1 MRPVMQERNYG
12 DPNRPG
18 FADCTGCNICVLP
31 CPVWRQ
37 THDRSLTLAG
47 RAKALQR
54 GIPVEALA
62 ASLEACVLCGA
73 CEPVCPV
80 NIDTVGMTID
90 LRARLAAD
98 GNSALA
104 KAAAKMPAF
113 EMIAMGI
120 GSHSAVETRHVASKT
135 LAPRGSEEETDRW
148 RLAAPASSVAS
159 LQRGNA
165 PPMRTW
171 FLPGRALRAE
181 SAPLKIIGELFRV
194 RKIAQIT
201 VDDGA
206 DLAVALEAGLPIDPA
221 RKAKFLASL
230 KGARELIVGDGLLHR
245 YLREWLPS
253 AKIIGIGEAL
263 LRLAS
268 ARSAL
273 KAGDLYVIE
282 TRGYHAD
289 FARLVRLYD
298 GLRQEIG
305 CAMNLDL
312 QRAAIPTGAGSLQNL
327 LGLKNLDLAKQS
339 RWVIE
344 GRKIER
350 IVIEDA
356 ADLAIFAKISPLP
369 VVHLAELA
377 DAAG

>member
-1 MRPVMQERNYG
+1 MLPVMQARNYG

-54 GIPVEALA
+54 GIPVEVLA
-62 ASLEACVLCGA
+62 ESLEACVLCGA

-80 NIDTVGMTID
+80 KIDTVGMTID
-90 LRARLAAD
+90 LRARLAA
-98 GNSALA
+98 GGHSPLA
-104 KAAAKMPAF
+104 KAASILPMMTVKDRAVA
-113 EMIAMGI
+113 ESGA
-120 GSHSAVETRHVASKT
+120 GSGATRF
-135 LAPRGSEEETDRW
+135 
-148 RLAAPASSVAS
+148 
-159 LQRGNA
+159 
-165 PPMRTW
+165 M
-171 FLPGRALRAE
+171 PGRALR
-181 SAPLKIIGELFRV
+181 SDPDRTRQFVSLFE
-194 RKIAQIT
+194 KQHIART
-201 VDDGA
+201 EDDGA
-206 DLAVALEAGLPIDPA
+206 DLTISLEAGLPIDPL

-263 LRLAS
+263 LRLAPV
-268 ARSAL
+268 RGAL
-273 KAGDLYVIE
+273 KSSDLYVIE

-289 FARLVRLYD
+289 FARLVRFYD
-298 GLRQEIG
+298 GLRQETG

-327 LGLKNLDLAKQS
+327 LGLENLDLAAQT

-356 ADLAIFAKISPLP
+356 ADREVFAKITPLP

-377 DAAG
+377 ATAG

>member
-1 MRPVMQERNYG
+1 MVPALQTRSFG
-12 DPNRPG
+12 DPARPG
-18 FADCTGCNICVLP
+18 FADCTGCHICVLP

-37 THDRSLTLAG
+37 THDMSLTLAG

-62 ASLEACVLCGA
+62 ESLEACALCGA

-90 LRARLAAD
+90 LRAMLAAN
-98 GNSALA
+98 GNSTLA
-104 KAAAKMPAF
+104 KAAGKLTAF
-113 EMIAMGI
+113 AALEN
-120 GSHSAVETRHVASKT
+120 SAADAGPDGTR
-135 LAPRGSEEETDRW
+135 
-148 RLAAPASSVAS
+148 
-159 LQRGNA
+159 
-165 PPMRTW
+165 
-171 FLPGRALRAE
+171 FLPGRALRADG
-181 SAPLKIIGELFRV
+181 ARLKSVKELFTKKNVARMSD
-194 RKIAQIT
+194 
-201 VDDGA
+201 DDGA
-206 DLAVALEAGLPIDPA
+206 DLTIAIEAGLPIDPV
-221 RKAKFLASL
+221 RKTQFLNSL
-230 KGARELIVGDGLLHR
+230 RGARELIVGDGLLHR

-263 LRLAS
+263 LRLAPV
-268 ARSAL
+268 RGAL
-273 KAGDLYVIE
+273 KAGDFYVIE

-289 FARLVRLYD
+289 FARLVRFYD
-298 GLRQEIG
+298 GMRQEIG

-327 LGLKNLDLAKQS
+327 LGFENLDLAAQT

-356 ADLAIFAKISPLP
+356 ADYAIFRKITSLP

-377 DAAG
+377 GICS